1 MNNEWAIKELDA
13 ELNVLEKL
21 KLSHPNI
28 VRLFDFKQDALM
40 VKSNGEQVR
49 VAYIALELMEGGELF
64 DYVALKHF
72 DQPTCRYVFNELL
85 SAL

>member
-1 MNNEWAIKELDA
+1 
-13 ELNVLEKL
+13 
-21 KLSHPNI
+21 
-28 VRLFDFKQDALM
+28 M

-49 VAYIALELMEGGELF
+49 VAYAALELMEGGEIF

-72 DQPTCRYVFNELL
+72 DQPICRYVFNELL

>member
-1 MNNEWAIKELDA
+1 
-13 ELNVLEKL
+13 
-21 KLSHPNI
+21 
-28 VRLFDFKQDALM
+28 M

-49 VAYIALELMEGGELF
+49 VAYIAFELMEGGELF